1 LIKTAYAKYVHPAKI
16 ESRLKEIPGVAEAML
31 VGEGKPFCVA
41 LVWVAD
47 GHGDQAS
54 AESIDRAVRFMNEQ
68 LSHPEQV
75 KRWAIL
81 PNDLSIERGDLTG
94 NLKLKRNAVSRRL
107 QSVVSALYD
116 GGEACENVLHISR
129 AER

>member
-1 LIKTAYAKYVHPAKI
+1 VHPAKI

-31 VGEGKPFCVA
+31 VGEGTPFCTA
-41 LVWVAD
+41 LMWAGD
-47 GHGDQAS
+47 GHGDAAGADAQR
-54 AESIDRAVRFMNEQ
+54 IDRAVRTMNEQ

-81 PNDLSIERGDLTG
+81 PNDLSIERGDLTP
-94 NLKLKRNAVSRRL
+94 NLKLKRNAVAQRL
-107 QSVVSALYD
+107 QSLVSALYD
-116 GGEACENVLHISR
+116 GGAGCENVLHIGT

>member
-1 LIKTAYAKYVHPAKI
+1 
-16 ESRLKEIPGVAEAML
+16 M
-31 VGEGKPFCVA
+31 
-41 LVWVAD
+41 WVDD
-47 GHGDQAS
+47 GHGDPARADAQR
-54 AESIDRAVRFMNEQ
+54 IDRAVVAMNEQ

-94 NLKLKRNAVSRRL
+94 NLKLKRNAVTQRL
-107 QSVVSALYD
+107 QPVISALYD
-116 GGEACENVLHISR
+116 GGKACENVLHFGA

>member
-1 LIKTAYAKYVHPAKI
+1 VHPAKV
-16 ESRLKEIPGVAEAML
+16 ESRLKEMPGVDEAML

-41 LVWVAD
+41 LMWVAD
-47 GHGDQAS
+47 EHGDPAG
-54 AESIDRAVRFMNEQ
+54 AEKIDRAVSVMNEQ

-94 NLKLKRNAVSRRL
+94 NLKLKRLAVTQRL
-107 QSVVSALYD
+107 QDVVAALYN
-116 GGEACENVLHISR
+116 GGKPSENVLHIGT